1 MISLEQR
8 QEFFD
13 YMNERLSSDF
23 TPDKSRCIASVEDGK
38 ILGAVIF
45 DRFTKYG
52 CELSIAS
59 DHPRFLT
66 RNFIHVTCYYA
77 FVTCGKIR
85 ITTLVKEH
93 NKRSIK
99 LTKGIGFIHE
109 ATLKQAYGDQ
119 DAILFRMLKDECKWL
134 PAATAK
140 LGG

>member
-1 MISLEQR
+1 M
-8 QEFFD
+8 
-13 YMNERLSSDF
+13 
-23 TPDKSRCIASVEDGK
+23 CIASVENEK

-66 RNFIHVTCYYA
+66 RNFIHVVFHYV
-77 FVTCGKIR
+77 FVTCGRTR

-93 NKRSIK
+93 NNRSIK

-109 ATLKQAYGDQ
+109 ATLKKAYGDQ
-119 DAILFRMLKDECKWL
+119 DAILFRMLKEECKWL
-134 PAATAK
+134 PAATDK
-140 LGG
+140 LGS